1 VCVLAVVRLAIATI
15 SVVAVS
21 GHGLAQSKRWAAIDP
36 NAEGSSP
43 VTWST
48 SREKAENEA
57 IDACRGVSKSCAQA
71 PASTDDLDD
80 VFAVMCCTRPA
91 RACAASPAA
100 NRDGARAAV
109 QATLTGSGFSRC
121 TLRSYLS
128 ARTGKSL

>member
-1 VCVLAVVRLAIATI
+1 VLAIVRLAIATI
-15 SVVAVS
+15 SLAAVS
-21 GHGLAQSKRWAAIDP
+21 GHVLAQSKRWAAIDP
-36 NAEGSSP
+36 NADASSP
-43 VTWST
+43 VVWSS
-48 SREKAENEA
+48 SREKARDEA

-100 NRDGARAAV
+100 DRDRARTAV
-109 QATLTGSGFSRC
+109 EATLTRSGFSRC
-121 TLRSYLS
+121 TLKSYLS